1 MNKKKKDFFQ
11 ELRDRNVWREIKA
24 YFLGGATMIPL
35 IWLITSIVFY
45 PNDEEIVRMITAICT
60 VIFALFLPSVF
71 LFAYHH
77 GESREA
83 PWSKQEKIWIPINII
98 FTIFLVAMFWNNN
111 AIASETTSFE
121 IEDEFGNISTVD
133 IVKPEYRKRLKIC
146 YFENQSEDTTLNWM
160 QQGIMEACDIDLDQE
175 SYITNNPF
183 WWYRFREKY
192 KYGETVRFKS
202 YLDEAKRTNTQYLLQ
217 GSFTKEKEIY
227 SISSNLIN
235 VETAKSI
242 SKRIFKGDNFFSLI
256 DSISHHVRITLL
268 PVEHV
273 EKTIDLPISSQL
285 TKFLL
290 AYKYYT
296 LASEVNEEEEEDKKL
311 QNKKT
316 LHLYNKAIQ
325 LDPRFAQA
333 YRSCIWI
340 YDSQNKID
348 SVDLY
353 WRKVIDNVENYP
365 EKSQYAIKYGY
376 LKYTKKYDAASQ
388 LLKNWAT
395 LYPEELDPHSYLAWH
410 YDEKEMYQE
419 AINEYEKCISLDSLN
434 ADYYKSIAYIYQYDL
449 KDEKEGIKWKRKYA
463 NISGDKSSA
472 YTSIASYYS
481 NIREIDSVKYYYNKA
496 LLIKPA
502 ALSINRSL
510 LSIDMLDITDYNT
523 RKNKWLQLMQYAKN
537 ERDSLSIM
545 SNIKV
550 FFQEHGQY
558 NKAKVLGDSI
568 QAVKD
573 EKSVRNWNAEIKKI
587 MKSIKG
593 FNDLLAK
600 GKHKEALDVV
610 EKISNFNDSINPAYS
625 NKKKIN
631 KPLKEQSDWTKGIV
645 KMFFNHSVYAF
656 CLDENTQKEN
666 AQVLK
671 DYLHFLENEKEEK
684 GNWRIYDDVRE
695 SLIKAKLLAFENNY
709 TEAIKLLEKHKTNS
723 SKDDYLIQLARYYQ
737 KIENYKK
744 AEEIFSL
751 VINNPKDILDTY
763 NRAITNYYAAL
774 LYHQWGKQ
782 EKAEE
787 YLNISLEIWKNADA
801 DYIFSNMAKATSQEW
816 KVEILN

>member
-1 MNKKKKDFFQ
+1 
-11 ELRDRNVWREIKA
+11 
-24 YFLGGATMIPL
+24 
-35 IWLITSIVFY
+35 
-45 PNDEEIVRMITAICT
+45 
-60 VIFALFLPSVF
+60 
-71 LFAYHH
+71 
-77 GESREA
+77 
-83 PWSKQEKIWIPINII
+83 
-98 FTIFLVAMFWNNN
+98 
-111 AIASETTSFE
+111 
-121 IEDEFGNISTVD
+121 
-133 IVKPEYRKRLKIC
+133 
-146 YFENQSEDTTLNWM
+146 
-160 QQGIMEACDIDLDQE
+160 
-175 SYITNNPF
+175 
-183 WWYRFREKY
+183 
-192 KYGETVRFKS
+192 
-202 YLDEAKRTNTQYLLQ
+202 
-217 GSFTKEKEIY
+217 
-227 SISSNLIN
+227 
-235 VETAKSI
+235 
-242 SKRIFKGDNFFSLI
+242 
-256 DSISHHVRITLL
+256 
-268 PVEHV
+268 
-273 EKTIDLPISSQL
+273 
-285 TKFLL
+285 
-290 AYKYYT
+290 
-296 LASEVNEEEEEDKKL
+296 
-311 QNKKT
+311 
-316 LHLYNKAIQ
+316 
-325 LDPRFAQA
+325 
-333 YRSCIWI
+333 
-340 YDSQNKID
+340 
-348 SVDLY
+348 
-353 WRKVIDNVENYP
+353 
-365 EKSQYAIKYGY
+365 
-376 LKYTKKYDAASQ
+376 
-388 LLKNWAT
+388 
-395 LYPEELDPHSYLAWH
+395 
-410 YDEKEMYQE
+410 
-419 AINEYEKCISLDSLN
+419 
-434 ADYYKSIAYIYQYDL
+434 
-449 KDEKEGIKWKRKYA
+449 
-463 NISGDKSSA
+463 
-472 YTSIASYYS
+472 
-481 NIREIDSVKYYYNKA
+481 
-496 LLIKPA
+496 
-502 ALSINRSL
+502 
-510 LSIDMLDITDYNT
+510 
-523 RKNKWLQLMQYAKN
+523 MQYAKN

-787 YLNISLEIWKNADA
+787 HLRFSLETWKDA
-801 DYIFSNMAKATSQEW
+801 DDDYVFANMAKATSQEW